1 MLSLFLLDCPFI
13 RKFVEV
19 RISGKVCLTNYRVA
33 QCPCGRRPSNGTV
46 LVPATCVPP
55 SMVETLRKFLAS
67 GTSMD
72 LSKSTE
78 LLAKVSIPTDCK
90 CKC

>member
-1 MLSLFLLDCPFI
+1 M
-13 RKFVEV
+13 EV
-19 RISGKVCLTNYRVA
+19 RVPSKVCLTNYRVA
-33 QCPCGRRPSNGTV
+33 QCLCRQEPSNETV

-55 SMVETLRKFLAS
+55 SMVEQLRKFLAS
-67 GTSMD
+67 GMSMD